1 MPWPC
6 WWNASQ
12 VTLELGGKSPVI
24 ICSALSLTPKRL
36 TRGPQPLG
44 GGINIEEACKRHLA
58 APRRAWELLE
68 SCLRVLFWGIIVGKF
83 INSGQTCIAPDYVL
97 VERHVQGEVVR
108 KLKEATLEMLG
119 EGAEAAQKMT
129 RLINPEAKSWKT
141 GEAFK

>member
-1 MPWPC
+1 M
-6 WWNASQ
+6 
-12 VTLELGGKSPVI
+12 
-24 ICSALSLTPKRL
+24 
-36 TRGPQPLG
+36 
-44 GGINIEEACKRHLA
+44 
-58 APRRAWELLE
+58 
-68 SCLRVLFWGIIVGKF
+68 GKF